1 MMLFVRLVPALGAAS
16 IAAACAT
23 SSSSTTTT
31 TAIGVGVAAAPAGR
45 VACATD
51 LVGITLPAGFC
62 ATAFADSLGPA
73 RHMVAAPNGDLFVA
87 VGNRGQVR
95 GGVVALRDSDRDGRA
110 DVQRRFGNGGNT
122 GIALANGYLYLDVA
136 PAIVRYPLGAGQLE
150 PSGPPDTL
158 VTGLPTGGHG
168 SRTFVIDGSSLLV
181 VVGSRTN
188 SCQAADRQLESPGVP
203 DCPELQTR
211 AGIWQ
216 FDANRLGQTQANATR
231 FATGIRNAV
240 AFTKHPTTGDLYAM
254 QHGRDQFLQNW
265 PKLYNATESAE
276 GPSEEFLLVRK
287 GNDYGW
293 PFCYHDREKDREILA
308 PEYGGDKNTQG
319 RCANVTPPINAFPG
333 HWAPNDLMFYT
344 GTQFPE
350 KYRGGAFIAFHGS
363 WNRDPEPQAGYTVVF
378 NPMVNGRPTK
388 EFEVFA
394 DGFAG
399 DTKQPRGATHRPT
412 GLAQGPDGSL
422 FISDDVKG
430 RIWKVM
436 YVGGGTR

>member
-1 MMLFVRLVPALGAAS
+1 MTLIRAAIPVAV
-16 IAAACAT
+16 IAAAAGCAMS
-23 SSSSTTTT
+23 SSSSTTS
-31 TAIGVGVAAAPAGR
+31 TAMAVGAEAAPSGQR
-45 VACATD
+45 VACATT

-62 ATAFADSLGPA
+62 ATVFADTLGAA
-73 RHMVAAPNGDLFVA
+73 RHMTVAPNGDVFVA
-87 VGNRGQVR
+87 VSNRQTVR
-95 GGVVALRDSDRDGRA
+95 GGVVALRDADRDGQAEVR
-110 DVQRRFGNGGNT
+110 RRFGDGGNT
-122 GIALANGYLYLDVA
+122 GIALANGYLYLDAA
-136 PAIVRYPLGAGQLE
+136 PAIVRYPLAAGQLE

-168 SRTFVIDGSSLLV
+168 SRVFAIDGSSLFV

-188 SCQAADRQLESPGVP
+188 ACQTADRQLESPGIA

-211 AGIWQ
+211 AGVWQ
-216 FDANRLGQTQANATR
+216 FDVNRLRQTQTDAQR

-240 AFTKHPTTGDLYAM
+240 AFTRHPTTGALYAV
-254 QHGRDQFLQNW
+254 QHGRDNFVQNW
-265 PKLYNATESAE
+265 PKLYDQKESAE
-276 GPSEEFLLVRK
+276 QPSEEFLHVTR
-287 GNDYGW
+287 GSDYGW
-293 PFCYHDREKDREILA
+293 PFCYHDRSRDKELLA
-308 PEYGGDKNTQG
+308 PEYGGDKNAQG
-319 RCANVTPPINAFPG
+319 RCANVTAPIGSFPG
-333 HWAPNDLMFYT
+333 HWGPNDLMFYT

-363 WNRDPEPQAGYTVVF
+363 WNRDPEPQAGYNVVF
-378 NPMVNGRPTK
+378 TRMENGKPAK

-399 DTKQPRGATHRPT
+399 ETKQPRGAIYRPT

-422 FISDDVKG
+422 YVSDDVKG